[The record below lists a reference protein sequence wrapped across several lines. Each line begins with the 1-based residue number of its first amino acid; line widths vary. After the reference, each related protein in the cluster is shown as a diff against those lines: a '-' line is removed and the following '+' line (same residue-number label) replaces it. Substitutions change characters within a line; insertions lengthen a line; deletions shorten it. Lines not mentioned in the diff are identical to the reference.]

1 MGGCIESESSPL
13 CGKSRLF
20 FVKKSVSGRLSHM
33 RQRPDFLRRHTLFSS
48 ICFLFAMETGGHILW
63 LRGVIPDNNAGGETL
78 YFYVPL
84 AWAVITILLVG
95 RKFS

>member
-1 MGGCIESESSPL
+1 MGGRIGSESLPL

-20 FVKKSVSGRLSHM
+20 FAEKRISGKLSHVK
-33 RQRPDFLRRHTLFSS
+33 QRPDFLKRHTLFSS
-48 ICFLFAMETGGHILW
+48 ICFLLTMETGGHILW
-63 LRGVIPDNNAGGETL
+63 LRGVIPDNNAGGEIL

-84 AWAVITILLVG
+84 AWVVITILLVG